1 MNARLCFQLLF
12 SVVVV
17 VVVVVLVVTSNI
29 TVVVVFFIVVI
40 VTVLGGGI
48 TSVDVLDILVVVQNV
63 VSNLKLIAD
72 SNNTSIVNLGG
83 KGMVGNQQGGWECMS
98 QALNLKSPVLDFKT

>member
-1 MNARLCFQLLF
+1 MF

-17 VVVVVLVVTSNI
+17 VVVIVVVLVVTSNI
-29 TVVVVFFIVVI
+29 TVVVVFFIVV
-40 VTVLGGGI
+40 VVAVLGGGI

-83 KGMVGNQQGGWECMS
+83 
-98 QALNLKSPVLDFKT
+98 